1 MPARIIVVM
10 SPKGGVGKTTAAVN
24 IATAISNLG
33 KKTLLIDANLETPHV
48 AVYYGFVGFKYSL
61 EDVLNERTKIE
72 EAIYTGDNPNFHLL
86 PSRVAKSGTDRSAHK
101 LININLY
108 INKLRD
114 KYDFIV
120 IDSKPSYDIEF
131 IKLIKEANSLIISN
145 PDITSI
151 IEAKKLKQELEQAG
165 INILGLVINKVN
177 TRIKEQMTK
186 KEIEDLTKINNIWE
200 IREDNKVYNALKVGI
215 PLVISS
221 PKSFAS
227 RDINGIAKQII
238 RI

>member
-48 AVYYGFVGFKYSL
+48 AVYYGFVGFKHSL
-61 EDVLNERTKIE
+61 EDVLNQRTKIE

-221 PKSFAS
+221 PKSFAA

>member
-1 MPARIIVVM
+1 MPASIIVVM
-10 SPKGGVGKTTAAVN
+10 SPKGGVGKTTTAVN

-61 EDVLNERTKIE
+61 EDVLNERTRIE

-86 PSRVAKSGTDRSAHK
+86 PSRVAKNGGDKSAHK

-108 INKLRD
+108 LNKLRD

-131 IKLIKEANSLIISN
+131 IKLIKEAKSLIISN

-151 IEAKKLKQELEQAG
+151 IEAKKLKQELEDAG
-165 INILGLVINKVN
+165 IKILGLIVNKVN

-186 KEIEDLTKINNIWE
+186 KEIGELTKINNIWE

-221 PKSFAS
+221 PKSFAA
-227 RDINGIAKQII
+227 RDINNIAKQII
-238 RI
+238 KI